1 MTIKLT
7 LRRLFGSIIW
17 YGIFYFADFWPS
29 CQLVFAQFLETTK
42 DFLILLGVTFSFCLI
57 YFPLFLLWRF
67 YGMKAYLALRTHIPI
82 GKIDAVSKVFYLELK
97 NLWDYIGKSIE
108 KKNKTNHKE
117 GDSQSDS
124 GRT

>member
-17 YGIFYFADFWPS
+17 YGFFYFADFWPC
-29 CQLVFAQFLETTK
+29 CQLWIAQFLETAK
-42 DFLILLGVTFSFCLI
+42 DFLILLNLTFSFCLI
-57 YFPLFLLWRF
+57 YFPLFLLCRF